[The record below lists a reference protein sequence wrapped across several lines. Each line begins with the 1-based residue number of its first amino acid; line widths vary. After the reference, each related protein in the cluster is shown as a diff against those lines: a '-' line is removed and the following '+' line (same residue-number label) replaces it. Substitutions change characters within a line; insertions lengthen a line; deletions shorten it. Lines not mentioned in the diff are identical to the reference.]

1 MSNYCQSCLRCLTDE
16 TSGTTTDSK
25 PDSNTDSKTEGGG
38 AVAVEPAVNQVQWHV
53 GMGSNPESLP
63 RYCDEH
69 NIILQA

>member
-1 MSNYCQSCLRCLTDE
+1 M
-16 TSGTTTDSK
+16 
-25 PDSNTDSKTEGGG
+25 
-38 AVAVEPAVNQVQWHV
+38 AVEPAVNQVQWHV